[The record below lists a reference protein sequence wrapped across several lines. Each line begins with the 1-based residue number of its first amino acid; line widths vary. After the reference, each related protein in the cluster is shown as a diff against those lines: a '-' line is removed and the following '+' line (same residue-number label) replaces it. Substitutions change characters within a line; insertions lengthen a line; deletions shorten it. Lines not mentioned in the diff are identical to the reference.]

1 MEWVVQNW
9 GTILIIFLAI
19 IGLID
24 VVRNDKEK
32 AKKWLLLAVT
42 EAEKQFGSKTGIL
55 KLRYVYEQFLHA
67 FPLLSK
73 FLTFET
79 FSEMVDDALE
89 EMQHYINTNMAI
101 FQYVGG
107 YAEERIVKNNANS

>member
-1 MEWVVQNW
+1 M
-9 GTILIIFLAI
+9 ILLIIALGVVDI
-19 IGLID
+19 
-24 VVRNDKEK
+24 VRNDKEK

-42 EAEKQFGSKTGIL
+42 QAEKEFGSKTGIL

-73 FLTFET
+73 FITFEA
-79 FSEMVDDALE
+79 FSEMVDASLE

-107 YAEERIVKNNANS
+107 VADERISKNADS

>member
-1 MEWVVQNW
+1 M
-9 GTILIIFLAI
+9 ILLIITLGVVDI
-19 IGLID
+19 
-24 VVRNDKEK
+24 VRNDKEK

-42 EAEKQFGSKTGIL
+42 QAEKEFGSKTGIL

-73 FLTFET
+73 FITFEA
-79 FSEMVDDALE
+79 FSEMVDASLE

-107 YAEERIVKNNANS
+107 GADERISKNADS